1 MKTYAAI
8 RAVASYL
15 PETIERNEPTPMN
28 QKLGIVERHIA
39 TEEVAASDLAVHA
52 AEAMFQSYDITP
64 EDIDF
69 VLLCTQMPDYLMPTT
84 ACIVQDRLGISQT
97 AGALDYSL
105 GCSAYPYGL
114 GLAKGLI
121 DGGLAKNVLLLT
133 ASAYTKYVNKKDGTI
148 RPLFGDGG
156 TATLVSAVGND
167 HPLLDGFVFGT
178 DGSRYDSLIV
188 PAGGTRHMPLATP
201 RKVAAD
207 ARGNERSNYDLFMD
221 GNVITNFT
229 LHVVKPMV
237 EGILKKTGLTKEMLD
252 GVVFHQANH
261 YLLDYLRNR
270 CGLMDVPFYNDIEH
284 TGNLVSSSIPYALDA
299 LAKSGKLTGHH
310 HVLLAGFGVG
320 LSWGGCVADFG
331 AIEARKK

>member
-1 MKTYAAI
+1 
-8 RAVASYL
+8 
-15 PETIERNEPTPMN
+15 MN
-28 QKLGIVERHIA
+28 QKLGITERHIA
-39 TEEVAASDLAVHA
+39 TQEVAASDLAIHA
-52 AEAMFQSYDITP
+52 AEAMLQSYDVTP

-69 VLLCTQMPDYLMPTT
+69 VLICTQMPDYLMPTT
-84 ACIVQDRLGISQT
+84 ACIVQDRLGIPQT

-121 DGGLAKNVLLLT
+121 DGGMAKNVLLLT
-133 ASAYTKYVNKKDGTI
+133 ASAYAKYVNKEDGII

-156 TATLVSAVGND
+156 TATLVSAVESD
-167 HPLLDGFVFGT
+167 HPLLDAFVFGT
-178 DGSRYDSLIV
+178 DGSRYDSLII

-201 RKVAAD
+201 EEATTD
-207 ARGNERSNYDLFMD
+207 DRGNRRTNYDMFMD

-237 EGILKKTGLTKEMLD
+237 GEILEKAGLAKDDLD

-261 YLLDYLRNR
+261 YLLDYLRGR
-270 CGLMDVPFYNDIEH
+270 CGLSNVPFYNDIEH

-299 LAKSGKLTGHH
+299 LARDGRLADRH

-320 LSWGGCVADFG
+320 LSWGGCLADFG
-331 AIEARKK
+331 QLLARQK